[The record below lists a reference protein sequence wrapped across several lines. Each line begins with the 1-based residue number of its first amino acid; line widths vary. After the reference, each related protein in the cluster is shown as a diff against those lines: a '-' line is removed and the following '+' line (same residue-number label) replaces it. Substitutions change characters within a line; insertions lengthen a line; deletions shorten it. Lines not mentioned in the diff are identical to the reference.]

1 MRKKRLSRNVGVLLD
16 ETTYQQL
23 VKATDEKEVTM
34 SEFIRAVVVEKLNPE
49 CKGVQDHE

>member
-34 SEFIRAVVVEKLNPE
+34 SEFIREVVVEKLNPE
-49 CKGVQDHE
+49 SKRVKEDE